1 MGKGDLIVH
10 KRSCKNL
17 MVTSKFY
24 QNLHQALGIKLYLNS
39 TYQIQT
45 NEQYKKDHQILY

>member
-24 QNLHQALGIKLYLNS
+24 
-39 TYQIQT
+39 
-45 NEQYKKDHQILY
+45 